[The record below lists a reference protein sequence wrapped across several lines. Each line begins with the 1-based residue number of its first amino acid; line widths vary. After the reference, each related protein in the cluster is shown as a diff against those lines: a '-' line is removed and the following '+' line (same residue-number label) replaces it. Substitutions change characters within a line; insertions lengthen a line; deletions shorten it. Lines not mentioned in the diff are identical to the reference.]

1 MRGAWRSSTAFAR
14 ISIYALRT
22 LRRSPGFAGVAILS
36 LALGIG
42 ANTAIFTLWNGLL
55 RSSLPGVEKPE
66 QLVMLTNPD
75 DSGSWTGRLEGPR
88 SWLTYGEFEQM
99 RDHVEAFSEVMASQS
114 SLGSWQVRFE
124 GSDWEQANGRLV
136 SGGFFQV
143 LGAHPAI
150 GRLFTPA
157 EDRVETPYAVLSHSY
172 WQRRFGGRPEIVGT
186 TMTIRKAALTVIGV
200 TPRAFIGET
209 HGQQPDFWLPL
220 RMQPALIPGRD
231 RLRDTPPEKSMWLH
245 VFGRLKPGVTNEQA
259 EAQSNAVFKAGLES
273 FYGALASGESRRV
286 FLDQRLLIHPAARGA
301 SPTRSE
307 FSTSLTALLAAV
319 GVLLLIACANLANL
333 LLARGAARKPE
344 IGLRL
349 SLGASRG
356 RVMRQLITES
366 LVLASLGA
374 VAAFAVAYVL
384 HPILVR
390 MIAQSDEDFSMT
402 FALDP
407 GVLAFVVATTVVA
420 ALLFGALPAVQATR
434 TDPGASLKEQSRG
447 TIATRGQARSGRLL
461 VGLQLA
467 LSLPLLVGAG
477 LMARTVYNL
486 RHADVGFAAERLLL
500 VRVDLR
506 EPGYEIARRESVLR
520 ELVDEIGRVPGVRA
534 ASFSQLGLFSGGES
548 SATIEV
554 EGHTRKSDDDRDSAF
569 DRVGPKYFSTLG
581 VPVILGRD
589 ILDGDR
595 GDAPGVCVINEAFA
609 QRFFERRNPL
619 GFHVTLSHEDGGAT
633 YQVVGVA
640 RNIRMQGLRGAVEP
654 RFYIPKSEL
663 SPTLLI
669 RTATDAR
676 PLMEAV
682 RRTIQRVDAALP
694 IMSARSIEEQ
704 MAPLTAQDRSTA
716 QLAAAFGCVALLLA
730 AIGLYGVLSYGV
742 ARRTG
747 EIAVRIAL
755 GARPSGV
762 TTMILRETV
771 GVVAA
776 GLALGAVLAY
786 AGSRLLHSRLYGV
799 APQDPVTLAVA
810 TGVLLIVALAAAYMP
825 AHRASKL
832 DPVAAL
838 RG

>member
-1 MRGAWRSSTAFAR
+1 
-14 ISIYALRT
+14 
-22 LRRSPGFAGVAILS
+22 
-36 LALGIG
+36 
-42 ANTAIFTLWNGLL
+42 
-55 RSSLPGVEKPE
+55 
-66 QLVMLTNPD
+66 MLTNPD

-114 SLGSWQVRFE
+114 NLSTWQVRFE

-143 LGAHPAI
+143 LGVRPAI

-157 EDRVETPYAVLSHSY
+157 EDRVETPYAVISHSY

-200 TPRAFIGET
+200 TPRGFIGET

-220 RMQPALIPGRD
+220 RMQPVLIPGRD
-231 RLRDTPPEKSMWLH
+231 RLRDTPPQKSMWLH
-245 VFGRLKPGVTNEQA
+245 VFGRLKPGVTNAQA
-259 EAQSNAVFKAGLES
+259 EAQSNAIFQAGLES
-273 FYGALASGESRRV
+273 FYGAMASGEDRRV
-286 FLDQRLLIHPAARGA
+286 FLDQRLLIRPAARGA

-366 LVLASLGA
+366 LVLASMGA

-390 MIAQSDEDFSMT
+390 MIAESDEDFSMT

-407 GVLAFVVATTVVA
+407 GVLAFVVATTVAA
-420 ALLFGALPAVQATR
+420 ALLFGALPAWQATR
-434 TDPGASLKEQSRG
+434 TDPLASLKEQNRG
-447 TIATRGQARSGRLL
+447 AIGTRGQARSGRLL

-506 EPGYEIARRESVLR
+506 EPGYETPRRESVLR

-569 DRVGPKYFSTLG
+569 DRVGPKYLSTLG
-581 VPVILGRD
+581 VPVILGREF
-589 ILDGDR
+589 LESDR
-595 GDAPGVCVINEAFA
+595 GDAPRVCVINEAFA
-609 QRFFERRNPL
+609 QRYFERRNPL
-619 GFHVTLSHEDGGAT
+619 GFHVTLSNEDGGAS

-654 RFYIPKSEL
+654 RFYLPTSEL

-669 RTATDAR
+669 RTATDAAAADGGRATDDSARGRGPAHHRREVDRGADGAIDGAGPQHRAAGRGVRMRGAPACGDRAVWR
-676 PLMEAV
+676 PVLRRRAAHGGDRSPYRAGRAPERCDHDDSPRDRRCRRGGPRARRRPRLRRIAPLAQPAV
-682 RRTIQRVDAALP
+682 RRRAAG
-694 IMSARSIEEQ
+694 SR
-704 MAPLTAQDRSTA
+704 D
-716 QLAAAFGCVALLLA
+716 
-730 AIGLYGVLSYGV
+730 
-742 ARRTG
+742 ARRG
-747 EIAVRIAL
+747 HRRAADRGPRRGLHA
-755 GARPSGV
+755 GPSGV
-762 TTMILRETV
+762 E
-771 GVVAA
+771 
-776 GLALGAVLAY
+776 
-786 AGSRLLHSRLYGV
+786 AGSCRR
-799 APQDPVTLAVA
+799 AAR
-810 TGVLLIVALAAAYMP
+810 IVSAA
-825 AHRASKL
+825 K
-832 DPVAAL
+832 
-838 RG
+838 